1 MFSKV
6 FDIAAQAMS
15 ANRLRMNTIAS
26 NIANAETTRTAEGG
40 PYKRRDVVFAAADIK
55 DGFRTELDQ
64 ATLKN
69 VRVAAV
75 LEDQQPARM
84 VYDPGHP
91 DADPQTGYVQMPNI
105 NAVTEM
111 VNMLNASS
119 AYKAAAEVASVTKD
133 MSQALNRL
141 AERV

>member
-1 MFSKV
+1 MFNKV

-55 DGFRTELDQ
+55 DDFRTELDQ

-69 VRVAAV
+69 VKVAAV